1 MSKKENSY
9 IMTRKEY
16 DELMLAL
23 AYAIIRSDH
32 AVNLVNKVN
41 RSVEN
46 VSKKK

>member
-32 AVNLVNKVN
+32 AINMVHKVN
-41 RSVEN
+41 RSVDN
-46 VSKKK
+46 VAKKK

>member
-9 IMTRKEY
+9 VMTRKEY

-32 AVNLVNKVN
+32 AVNLVHKVN

-46 VSKKK
+46 VAKKK

>member
-1 MSKKENSY
+1 MSKKENRY

>member
-41 RSVEN
+41 RSVDN
-46 VSKKK
+46 VAKKK